1 MEDVSLGDF
10 AGKNV
15 VLLFVP
21 LAFTGVCTQELCE
34 ISAGINAY
42 QELDA
47 QVLGISVDSPF
58 SLNAWAEKEGIEI
71 PLLSDFNKEVSAG
84 YGAQH
89 EDLLGFKGIAKRS
102 AFVVDGQG
110 IVRYAWVSDNPKG
123 PAGFCGHQGLFA
135 IAQLKTLRFRSR
147 VGQGTDGFAPLFI
160 VPAKEGT
167 QWKM

>member
-1 MEDVSLGDF
+1 MAIQIGDQAPAFTLKNAAMEEVNLGDF

-21 LAFTGVCTQELCE
+21 LAFTGVCTQELCD

-42 QELDA
+42 EALDA

-58 SLNAWAEKEGIEI
+58 SLGAWAEKEGIALA
-71 PLLSDFNKEVSAG
+71 LLSDFNKEVSAA

-89 EDLLGFKGIAKRS
+89 EDLLGFKGVAKRS

-110 IVRYAWVSDNPKG
+110 TIRYAWISDNPKVL
-123 PAGFCGHQGLFA
+123 PDFA
-135 IAQLKTLRFRSR
+135 AIKACLQSLT
-147 VGQGTDGFAPLFI
+147 
-160 VPAKEGT
+160 
-167 QWKM
+167 